1 MGAEKMRKRRME
13 EAVAKSLMLGSLG
26 LVLGSLLA
34 IVGVV
39 AWKGV
44 SALSLS
50 MLIETPSGG
59 YYLGK
64 GGGVANAI
72 VGSLY
77 LSLGASLLS
86 ILLSLPVAFA
96 LQREY
101 ASPRL
106 ANFTRLMLDV
116 LWGIPS
122 VVYGAVGFIIMAYL
136 GITASLLGGIIAL
149 TLLMLPIMSRSM
161 EEVIRIVPLELKET
175 SYALGA
181 TRIETALRVVF
192 RQALPGIVTAILLA
206 FGRGIGDA
214 ASILFTAGY
223 TDRIPRSLLDP
234 VASLPLAVFFQMG
247 TPIPEVQRRAYA
259 SALIL
264 LLMVLAVILVSRLL
278 GSRFSRNLVR

>member
-1 MGAEKMRKRRME
+1 ME